1 MTDLGKFQ
9 RNPDLIAAD
18 MNGEVVMMNL
28 ERGAYFGLD
37 GVGSRIWALIESA
50 VAPDEI
56 VAALTAEYAV
66 DAETCKADVERFLAE
81 LIENG
86 LAVRA

>member
-50 VAPDEI
+50 VATDDI
-56 VAALTAEYAV
+56 VTALTAEYAV
-66 DAETCKADVERFLAE
+66 DAETCKSDVERFLAE

-86 LAVRA
+86 LAVRV